1 MDGRISGITTRF
13 HTSMEMGRSRTV
25 MGATT
30 FRWRGRPVHHRKECS
45 FNHNFLTTY
54 TSGERTIPFRNV
66 GDVAALAMPP
76 SRLCPYV
83 GSDAEWAMPPSDDAA
98 EGRCRQVG
106 YALIEGYDVE
116 WAMPQCGRCRR
127 VGDAAVWAMPPS
139 RLRPYVGS
147 DAEWAMPPSDDAAEG
162 RCRQV
167 GYALIEGYDVEWA
180 MPQCGRCRRVGDATV
195 GRGVTL
201 AGDARFVDSSSYCIT
216 FVLLRQSCN

>member
-1 MDGRISGITTRF
+1 
-13 HTSMEMGRSRTV
+13 MEMGRSRTV

-30 FRWRGRPVHHRKECS
+30 FRWQGRPVHHRKECS

-106 YALIEGYDVE
+106 YALILRAMMSNGRCRNVGDAAM
-116 WAMPQCGRCRR
+116 WAMPPCGRCRR
-127 VGDAAVWAMPPS
+127 RAWS
-139 RLRPYVGS
+139 YISWRCTLRRQFILLYYLRI
-147 DAEWAMPPSDDAAEG
+147 AE
-162 RCRQV
+162 
-167 GYALIEGYDVEWA
+167 
-180 MPQCGRCRRVGDATV
+180 TV
-195 GRGVTL
+195 MQL
-201 AGDARFVDSSSYCIT
+201 SI
-216 FVLLRQSCN
+216 